1 MIKLFLKK
9 NWPSLVITLAC
20 AILTGLSKLEID
32 ISWIKDINTW
42 ANAFILELYLF
53 QLMSAITIK
62 IKNQYW
68 QSLISLMV
76 SLFLGETIRY
86 NFNLVDFSF
95 MNLLGIFL
103 FSLLTLMV
111 TYQSFSFGINKGI
124 KEIEQQKNIL
134 HSKITEMSNEDTKN
148 FLKEINRSINFIK
161 KHPFAASI
169 IKDSNLQELESFR
182 SEVKEIKNTTNKVDS
197 N

>member
-9 NWPSLVITLAC
+9 NWPSLVITLVW

-111 TYQSFSFGINKGI
+111 TYQSFSLFRVLLSFYKFIRKLVHHLFAF
-124 KEIEQQKNIL
+124 Q
-134 HSKITEMSNEDTKN
+134 
-148 FLKEINRSINFIK
+148 FLLLYLFDVLV
-161 KHPFAASI
+161 F
-169 IKDSNLQELESFR
+169 
-182 SEVKEIKNTTNKVDS
+182 
-197 N
+197 

>member
-9 NWPSLVITLAC
+9 NWPSLIITLVW

-32 ISWIKDINTW
+32 VSWIKDINSW

-76 SLFLGETIRY
+76 SLFVGETIRY

-103 FSLLTLMV
+103 FSLFTILM
-111 TYQSFSFGINKGI
+111 TYQLFSFGVNKGI
-124 KEIEQQKNIL
+124 KEIEQQKNVL
-134 HSKITEMSNEDTKN
+134 HSKIREMSNEDTKS
-148 FLKEINRSINFIK
+148 FLKEINRSINFMK

-169 IKDSNLQELESFR
+169 IKDSNLRELESFR
-182 SEVKEIKNTTNKVDS
+182 SEVKEIKNTTNKFDS

>member
-9 NWPSLVITLAC
+9 NWPSLVITLVW

-76 SLFLGETIRY
+76 SLFLGEIIRY

-124 KEIEQQKNIL
+124 KEIEQQKNVL
-134 HSKITEMSNEDTKN
+134 HSKIREMSNEDTKS
-148 FLKEINRSINFIK
+148 FLKEINRSINFMK

-169 IKDSNLQELESFR
+169 IKDSNLRELESFR
-182 SEVKEIKNTTNKVDS
+182 SEVKEIKNTTNKIDS
-197 N
+197 K